1 MVRRKTKT
9 LSKCTQKTVS
19 SGEHVNAASRT
30 LAGDAFSRSSLTARL
45 QHNIKEN
52 NAQEGDSWS
61 SPHRVIMAGR
71 WRDGARVCSGEQ
83 DGGLKPARKLRQQQE
98 PGSDTGD
105 ATEPPRGL
113 PRWMRL
119 YFYGMHGVTLDVLLS
134 SLQGLLHSRDPKLMG
149 FSSPYLCIMHSLTHF
164 VLEKI
169 YSQKRCF
176 LGRPVVFHL
185 VFYPSIYIGLQ
196 ILIGNINTLAEQ
208 VRVVSGTQ
216 LVVHYILALYFSQ
229 VFHRELS
236 HLQYRP
242 SFSADL
248 QLEGRPPHGL
258 PGFARFLFFGMHGF
272 LDEVLFTSLF
282 NLVEKSDRTLSG
294 HTSLWS
300 FLMYGSCSFVVEKL
314 YLYLHFS
321 LGWGSWRRLPIY
333 ICFIYT
339 WEFSWGLVLRQF
351 NACSW
356 DYSHYPHNFMGL
368 ITLLYLPG
376 WICLSLY
383 QDVLSN
389 VLLRIKCTKDV
400 HDLSEENGDVNGQL
414 EPNKKQ
420 L

>member
-1 MVRRKTKT
+1 M
-9 LSKCTQKTVS
+9 
-19 SGEHVNAASRT
+19 AS
-30 LAGDAFSRSSLTARL
+30 
-45 QHNIKEN
+45 
-52 NAQEGDSWS
+52 
-61 SPHRVIMAGR
+61 R
-71 WRDGARVCSGEQ
+71 WRDGPRSCSG
-83 DGGLKPARKLRQQQE
+83 DTSVGLKTAQIPRQQE
-98 PGSDTGD
+98 PSRETEDAEGSLR
-105 ATEPPRGL
+105 EL

-134 SLQGLLHSRDPKLMG
+134 SLQGLFSHRDPKLVG

-164 VLEKI
+164 ALEKI

-176 LGRPVVFHL
+176 RGRPVVFHL

-196 ILIGNINTLAEQ
+196 ILIGNINTLTEQ

-216 LVVHYILALYFSQ
+216 LAVHYILALYFGQ
-229 VFHRELS
+229 VFHRGLS
-236 HLQYRP
+236 TLQYHP
-242 SFSADL
+242 SC
-248 QLEGRPPHGL
+248 PPDAPSKPGPEDSGHNRGPLRGL
-258 PGFARFLFFGMHGF
+258 PGFVRFMFFGMQGL
-272 LDEVLFTSLF
+272 LDEVLFTSIF

-314 YLYLHFS
+314 YFNLHFS
-321 LGWGSWRRLPIY
+321 RGWGVWRRLPIY

-351 NACSW
+351 GACSW

-376 WICLSLY
+376 WVCLSLY

-389 VLLRIKCTKDV
+389 VLLRIKCTKDG
-400 HDLSEENGDVNGQL
+400 LSGENGEVNGQL
-414 EPNKKQ
+414 ESKKKT

>member
-1 MVRRKTKT
+1 
-9 LSKCTQKTVS
+9 
-19 SGEHVNAASRT
+19 
-30 LAGDAFSRSSLTARL
+30 
-45 QHNIKEN
+45 
-52 NAQEGDSWS
+52 
-61 SPHRVIMAGR
+61 MAGR
-71 WRDGARVCSGEQ
+71 WRDGPRICSGERY
-83 DGGLKPARKLRQQQE
+83 GGLKPARKLRQQE
-98 PGSDTGD
+98 PCLETGD
-105 ATEPPRGL
+105 ATESSRGL

-134 SLQGLLHSRDPKLMG
+134 SLQGVLNYRDPKLVG
-149 FSSPYLCIMHSLTHF
+149 FSSPYLYIMHSLTHF
-164 VLEKI
+164 ALEKI

-176 LGRPVVFHL
+176 RGRAVVFHL

-229 VFHRELS
+229 VFHRGLS
-236 HLQYRP
+236 HLQYHT
-242 SFSADL
+242 SFSSDL
-248 QLEGRPPHGL
+248 QRKLEGSWRPLHGL

-300 FLMYGSCSFVVEKL
+300 FLMYGSCSFVVERL

-321 LGWGSWRRLPIY
+321 RGWGTWRRLPIY
-333 ICFIYT
+333 ICFVYT

-376 WICLSLY
+376 WVCLSLY

-400 HDLSEENGDVNGQL
+400 HELSEENGDINGQL
-414 EPNKKQ
+414 EPKKK
-420 L
+420 LL